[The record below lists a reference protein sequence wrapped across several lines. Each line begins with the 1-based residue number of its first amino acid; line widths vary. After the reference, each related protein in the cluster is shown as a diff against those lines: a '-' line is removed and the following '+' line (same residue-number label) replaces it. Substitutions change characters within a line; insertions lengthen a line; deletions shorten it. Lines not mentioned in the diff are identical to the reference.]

1 MFNKHWTDCAQSL
14 SLTSEEVNKGSSA
27 VAAQP
32 DKLGSLFKEAVVEVE
47 VEVEVVEV
55 AKVVAEDRIG
65 RSV

>member
-27 VAAQP
+27 CAAQP
-32 DKLGSLFKEAVVEVE
+32 DKLGSLLFMEAVVEVE
-47 VEVEVVEV
+47 VEMVEV